1 MPWRGWFEAI
11 GLEEVSMLRAVVFGV
26 ALLAAAPAVAACT
39 DASRACLIE
48 AATAYLD
55 GLQSRNPDAVPL
67 APDVRV
73 TEQGRVRGDGI
84 AKIRE
89 NIRTLPPLAGR
100 ANTRF
105 FVDEK
110 AQTIVV
116 YTLLKIPAGAPVP
129 GRPSPAPITD
139 HATLRIKVERGL
151 IREVEAI
158 VFLETGTLDGTS
170 GWPD

>member
-1 MPWRGWFEAI
+1 MRRTLGIAT
-11 GLEEVSMLRAVVFGV
+11 
-26 ALLAAAPAVAACT
+26 ALALFSGPAMAACT
-39 DASRACLIE
+39 NDSRACLIE

-55 GLQSRNPDAVPL
+55 GLQSRNPDPVPL

-73 TEQGRVRGDGI
+73 TEQGRVRGEGI

-105 FVDEK
+105 FVDEAAK
-110 AQTIVV
+110 TVVV
-116 YTLLKIPAGAPVP
+116 YTLLKIPAGEAVP

-139 HATLRIKVERGL
+139 HATLRIRIDRGL
-151 IREVEAI
+151 IHEVEAI

-170 GWPD
+170 NWPD